1 MVRLF
6 SAHQILRL
14 SVIAETSDERIDP
27 AGSWL
32 CHMDHTPIIPQED
45 TCVIFTGDFQH
56 EHEIPTFVQ

>member
-45 TCVIFTGDFQH
+45 T
-56 EHEIPTFVQ
+56 